1 MSYDPDADATRNS
14 PLTAAALRHPR
25 KSGWG
30 LTALA
35 VIAAYAQMLLPYRW
49 SNATVIILGTM
60 LVAAFAAIC
69 YLAAKSKSADL
80 WLAAVMALASPA
92 LATIIAMVV
101 FL

>member
-1 MSYDPDADATRNS
+1 MRYDPDADATRNS
-14 PLTAAALRHPR
+14 PLTASALRHPR
-25 KSGWG
+25 KTGWG

-49 SNATVIILGTM
+49 WYVSVIILGIM
-60 LVAAFAAIC
+60 LFGAFAAIS

-80 WLAAVMALASPA
+80 WFAAVMALASPA
-92 LATIIAMVV
+92 LATITAMVV